1 MTTDPTA
8 HRPDPQFLQDAQS
21 FAQNQLGP
29 RMLELLSDEVVLKA
43 VKASVDESA
52 DIEDGILRW
61 VHRTMSEDLELEN
74 EFVGYF
80 WGQLYQR
87 GRRTMA
93 SDSPLRRLLDTAD
106 LAHTVYRRI
115 GPRLAQF
122 DFRSRRQFMRLL
134 VLNMEN
140 RTKDKARQLNAA
152 KRGEKL
158 KSTKPVEDIDS
169 GELGASESSDPVIAA
184 IRSEQGRLVFLICSR
199 LSENDRAVIKGL
211 LEGKSTLQMAEEKG
225 KTEAAVRVAL
235 QRALTRARHLA
246 ERYQ

>member
-1 MTTDPTA
+1 MTIDSTA
-8 HRPDPQFLQDAQS
+8 PRPDPQFLQDARS

-29 RMLELLSDEVVLKA
+29 RMLELLSDEDVLLA
-43 VKASVDESA
+43 VKSSVDESA
-52 DIEDGILRW
+52 DIDDGILRW
-61 VHRTMSEDLELEN
+61 VHHTMPDDLELEN

-106 LAHTVYRRI
+106 LAQTVYRRI
-115 GPRLAQF
+115 GPRLSQF
-122 DFRSRRQFMRLL
+122 EFRTRGQFMRLL

-158 KSTKPVEDIDS
+158 KSNKPLEEVDS
-169 GELGASESSDPVIAA
+169 TVLSSDDSADPVIAA
-184 IRSEQGRLVFLICSR
+184 IRSEQGRMVFLICSR
-199 LSENDRAVIKGL
+199 LSETDRALIKGL
-211 LEGKSTLQMAEEKG
+211 LECKTTHQMADDLG
-225 KTEAAVRVAL
+225 KTEAAARVAL
-235 QRALTRARHLA
+235 QRALARARHLA
-246 ERYQ
+246 ERFQ